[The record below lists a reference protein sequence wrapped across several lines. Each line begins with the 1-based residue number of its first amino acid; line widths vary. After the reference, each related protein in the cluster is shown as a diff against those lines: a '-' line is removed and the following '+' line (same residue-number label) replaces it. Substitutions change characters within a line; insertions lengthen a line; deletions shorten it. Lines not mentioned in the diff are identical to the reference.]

1 MMSAD
6 DVAGLSPQ
14 QIQDRFDFPNTPN
27 HITDVTPPAGTP
39 IRRGTVN
46 ERNLGGSGGGTQFEL
61 TGDDHIS
68 DGSWT
73 NPRALN

>member
-46 ERNLGGSGGGTQFEL
+46 ERKYNNTKALGKCRVFPCGWS
-61 TGDDHIS
+61 
-68 DGSWT
+68 
-73 NPRALN
+73 